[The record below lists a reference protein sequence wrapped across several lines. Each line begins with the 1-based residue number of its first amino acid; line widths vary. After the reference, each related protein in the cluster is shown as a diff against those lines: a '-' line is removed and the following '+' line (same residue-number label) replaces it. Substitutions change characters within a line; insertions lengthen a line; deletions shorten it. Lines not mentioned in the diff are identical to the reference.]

1 MLCKWKVKGDT
12 ERLPTSVECTRKKEG
27 NGEMT
32 ENSNLCFFCIAYS
45 TLKIPP
51 KVIYNKHFKTNMN

>member
-32 ENSNLCFFCIAYS
+32 ERKFKFMFLLYSILNPENTSQGNLQQTF
-45 TLKIPP
+45 
-51 KVIYNKHFKTNMN
+51 

>member
-32 ENSNLCFFCIAYS
+32 EKCVWQNPFGNIPKPKH
-45 TLKIPP
+45 LKTSI
-51 KVIYNKHFKTNMN
+51 